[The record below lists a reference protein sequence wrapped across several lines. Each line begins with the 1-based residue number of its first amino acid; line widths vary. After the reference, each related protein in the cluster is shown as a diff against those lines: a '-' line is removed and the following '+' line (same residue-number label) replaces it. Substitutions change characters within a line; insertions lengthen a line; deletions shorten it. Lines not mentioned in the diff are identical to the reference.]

1 MRLSSHD
8 ASFIYSE
15 TASGPQHGIT
25 ISVLGGAATFDEIY
39 LYISDRIHLMPRLR
53 QRLVMVPFNMAHPKW
68 VDDPDFDLR
77 HHIKAA
83 EVPQDT
89 TIEAAIDIALGL
101 GEPLLDR
108 TKPLWLN
115 YILEGVEGKTLWVQ
129 LLHHAFVDGA
139 TLVALSMIMT
149 DPTAEANGPEPSTL
163 TWQPPALP
171 RPEELLREATV
182 EQGRATFDTFTNPGA
197 FALPADEIPK
207 SMAFMTRLNTPVMQ
221 APWNASMVGPKRKL
235 SVLEYTLEE
244 FKYIRKHLGGTVN
257 DVAMSIATEG
267 AARYMQAQ
275 NELVENRYIRTMC
288 PVDVRD
294 GDVDPENLEGNRV
307 SAMFPRVPAWPMGM
321 EKRFSEVKQE
331 LDGIKSRQEP
341 ETLDAIQRSQPPV
354 PPMAMA
360 ASLQVGSQFDPTA
373 SMAQNPLPIMPFS
386 GFRPEQAGF
395 NFTVTNVPGSNWVQ
409 YIAGYEIEKVFGT
422 LMLGGTLGLGVGIGT
437 YAGQLLLGVTTD
449 PRLAD
454 AKAFSLCV
462 DESYGELMALA
473 VKADKG

>member
-25 ISVLGGAATFDEIY
+25 ISVLGGPATFDEIY
-39 LYISDRIHLMPRLR
+39 QYIADRIHLMPRLR

-68 VDDPDFDLR
+68 VDDPDFDLSN
-77 HHIKAA
+77 HIKAA
-83 EVPQDT
+83 EVPEST
-89 TIEAAIDIALGL
+89 TIEAAIDMALEL

-108 TKPLWLN
+108 DRPLWLN
-115 YILEGVEGKTLWVQ
+115 YVLQGVEGKTLWVQ

-139 TLVALSMIMT
+139 TLVALSTVMT
-149 DPTAEANGPEPSTL
+149 DPTPEANGPEPSIL

-182 EQGRATFDTFTNPGA
+182 EQSRATFDSFVNPGA
-197 FALPADEIPK
+197 LALPTEEIPK
-207 SMAFMTRLNTPVMQ
+207 SMAFMARLNTPVMQ

-267 AARYMQAQ
+267 AAKYMQAQ

-288 PVDVRD
+288 PVDVRI
-294 GDVDPENLEGNRV
+294 GEVDPKNLEGIRV

-321 EKRFSEVKQE
+321 EKRFADVKQE

-341 ETLDAIQRSQPPV
+341 ETLDAIQRTQPPV
-354 PPMAMA
+354 PPTAMA
-360 ASLQVGSQFDPTA
+360 ASLQVGTQFDPTA
-373 SMAQNPLPIMPFS
+373 SMAQNPLPIMPFT
-386 GFRPEQAGF
+386 GLRPAQAGF
-395 NFTVTNVPGSNWVQ
+395 NFTVTNVPGPTWVQ
-409 YIAGYEIEKVFGT
+409 YIAGYEVEKVLGT
-422 LMLGGTLGLGVGIGT
+422 LMLGGTLGLGVGIST
-437 YAGQLLLGVTTD
+437 YAGQLLIGVTAD

-454 AKAFSLCV
+454 AKAFSRCIGECF
-462 DESYGELMALA
+462 DELMGLA